1 MNNYE
6 EIYASLDKNTKKL
19 IRSARE
25 VSKERLPTASFG
37 LNLALGGGLGVGKQH
52 TVWGNEQSGKT
63 LLMLKTIAI
72 NQALGNDCAFIDVEH
87 TFDWEWAERV
97 GVDVD
102 SLIFSQVATFGEATN
117 VQKALIHGGTKLI
130 VIDSTSNLMPT
141 SWTDS
146 GELKDFQDTRQM
158 GQHAAE
164 LGKMST
170 MIAGINY
177 STAIVH
183 ISQVRNDLSGMHVA
197 LKPTQGKAA
206 EHVDAVRLRLTSSKS
221 DKKAIMGKTESGIEV
236 KIGRHVDWILNKN
249 KLTGNVESG
258 EYDLYVKGDHIG
270 VDRPSEL
277 VSYGVLTGIVEQ
289 AGAWY
294 TLYGERFQGGDN
306 LKKYVRDNPEIAEK
320 LEAEIIAKSV

>member
-1 MNNYE
+1 MTEYE
-6 EIYASLDKNTKKL
+6 QVLSTLDKNTRKL

-37 LNLALGGGLGVGKQH
+37 VNLALGGGLGIGKQH

-63 LLMLKTIAI
+63 LFMLQTIAI
-72 NQALGNDCAFIDVEH
+72 NQALGHTCAFIDVEH
-87 TFDWEWAERV
+87 TFDWEWAERN

-102 SLIFSQVATFGEATN
+102 KLIFSQVATFGEATN

-177 STAIVH
+177 TAAIVH

-221 DKKAIMGKTESGIEV
+221 DKKALMGKTDAGIEI
-236 KIGRHVDWILNKN
+236 KIGRHVDWIMNKN
-249 KLTGNVESG
+249 KLTGVTESG
-258 EYDLYVKGDHIG
+258 EYDLFTRGDFLG

-306 LKKYVRDNPEIAEK
+306 LKKHVRENPEIAEK